1 MVIPPLIYTIIK
13 NSFYKNS
20 FYILI
25 TSMISSIFGFI
36 FWIIAAKFYTPD
48 EVGIASAIISSMTL
62 ILLFSKFGLDQAI
75 IRFFPE
81 MDKKVLLWSS
91 VVVSVLFSI
100 IFSIIFIL
108 GLEIWSPDLMIIK
121 SFPLEYILL
130 VTVYSILSILGAAF
144 IAMRMARLYFI
155 QNLITGTRIIFLYP
169 LVILGSFGIFASFG
183 LSLIISALFSV
194 YFILRVGVK
203 FCRYKFSNI

>member
-121 SFPLEYILL
+121 SFPLELYLVGDSLSYFNFGGSIYAMGWHGYI
-130 VTVYSILSILGAAF
+130 SSKI
-144 IAMRMARLYFI
+144 
-155 QNLITGTRIIFLYP
+155 
-169 LVILGSFGIFASFG
+169 
-183 LSLIISALFSV
+183 
-194 YFILRVGVK
+194 
-203 FCRYKFSNI
+203 